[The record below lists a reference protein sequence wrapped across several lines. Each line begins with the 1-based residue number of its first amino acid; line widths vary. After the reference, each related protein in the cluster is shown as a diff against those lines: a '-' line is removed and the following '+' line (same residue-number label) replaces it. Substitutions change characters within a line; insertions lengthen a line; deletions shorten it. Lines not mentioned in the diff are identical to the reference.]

1 MKLENIAPLQRIKVI
16 HSEHSK
22 FDCLPLRFGV
32 IPQCDRGE
40 IDAYE
45 NVVGT
50 QNQKPIEIQKGHKH
64 YVGKL
69 IHNSD
74 VLVTKATFVLAKKQ
88 NRYLEQRIIS
98 VMLTEVG
105 LASRGV
111 SDLIRY
117 YRKSGDISP
126 EWIMKYLH
134 PVYKK
139 GEIANEAALV
149 TKLVEFGVNRKTQS
163 LEEML
168 KEVQAERDQAIID
181 RDEEEKRR
189 IAAEENIMKAT
200 KRDPQ
205 YKNES
210 IEISPICTLTG
221 VKVEQR
227 TNYTGRLI
235 NCTRLSFEEDV
246 PTRTMDQ
253 WADPS
258 GQKTKKAKAL
268 IGKKVQTTVWKPES
282 FSPLEWFRDIYEVN

>member
-1 MKLENIAPLQRIKVI
+1 MRMANLTTLQTIKVI

-32 IPQCDRGE
+32 IPPCEKGE
-40 IDAYE
+40 IEAYE
-45 NVVGT
+45 NVPGT

-64 YVGKL
+64 YIGKL
-69 IHNSD
+69 IHEGE
-74 VLVTKATFVLAKKQ
+74 VLVPKATFVLAKKQ
-88 NRYLEQRIIS
+88 KWNLEQRIIS

-111 SDLIRY
+111 SDLIRQ

-134 PVYKK
+134 PVYKR
-139 GEIANEAALV
+139 GEIANELALV
-149 TKLVEFGVNRKTQS
+149 TKLVEFGVDRKTQS

-189 IAAEENIMKAT
+189 IAAEKKIIEAT
-200 KRDPQ
+200 KEDPQ

-210 IEISPICTLTG
+210 IEVSPICTLIG

-227 TNYTGRLI
+227 KNYSGRLI

-246 PTRTMDQ
+246 PIRTMDQ

-258 GQKTKKAKAL
+258 GQKTEKAKSL
-268 IGKKVQTTVWKPES
+268 IGKKVQTTVWKPEN
-282 FSPLEWFRDIYEVN
+282 FSQLEWFRDIYEVQ

>member
-1 MKLENIAPLQRIKVI
+1 MENTTPLQRIKVI

-32 IPQCDRGE
+32 IPPCEKGE
-40 IDAYE
+40 IEAHE
-45 NVVGT
+45 NVPGT

-64 YVGKL
+64 YIGKL
-69 IHNSD
+69 IHEGE
-74 VLVTKATFVLAKKQ
+74 VLVPKATFVLAKKQ
-88 NRYLEQRIIS
+88 KWNLEQRIIS

-111 SDLIRY
+111 SDLIRQ

-126 EWIMKYLH
+126 EWIMEHLH
-134 PVYKK
+134 PIYKR
-139 GEIANEAALV
+139 GEIANESALV
-149 TKLVEFGVNRKTQS
+149 TKLVEFGVDRKTQS

-189 IAAEENIMKAT
+189 IAAEDKIMEAT
-200 KRDPQ
+200 KEDPQ

-210 IEISPICTLTG
+210 IEVSPICTLIG

-227 TNYTGRLI
+227 TNYSGRLI

-246 PTRTMDQ
+246 PIRTMDQ

-258 GQKTKKAKAL
+258 GQKTEKAKAL